1 LEEKNKKKWIYIGS
15 GIAIAS
21 VLATGLFYANHHNWF
36 HHSKIEEQA
45 QAARLVSYVAAYSSD
60 GVVTLY
66 DVEKEKLVDSIDLKT
81 LLPREK
87 QKIVIVRP
95 KGSVNNNPVKEEM
108 YKGFVKVP
116 VVIKKGDTA
125 WDIQEKLT
133 PHINPIH
140 MFPLL
145 KEING
150 DKPLHPIYPK
160 EVRIFLK
167 DSKDVPSSIA
177 PKPYD
182 NPAKTSETKEAKE
195 IHPTFIYFKDVKHRA
210 LYAYSDVS
218 QTIYRLTV
226 EKGKWK
232 VKKWIN
238 VPNLK
243 DVVEFHVEG
252 KHAWMILSDRMTVRI
267 LDQTNPS
274 AEDIRKANGKIE
286 KSIVKDSTFYYTYQ
300 NRLANMPLDTTK
312 QKLDVEMGDRTIDLV
327 EVKGKFYVL
336 NSFGNQ
342 SNNSLLYKVNPKDL
356 RVESLYEIKSDESAI
371 LSHGEDDE
379 LYIGKIE
386 KTKGLDGK
394 ITEQPKVLSMNLKT
408 LNTDSMDWELI
419 YSPTMMGWSHY
430 LYAVEDGVLKIY
442 LSGEKK
448 PIKTIQ
454 IQSSN
459 FTLIP

>member
-1 LEEKNKKKWIYIGS
+1 MKEKNKKKWLYIGS
-15 GIAIAS
+15 GVAIAA
-21 VLATGLFYANHHNWF
+21 VLVTGVFYANHNWF
-36 HHSKIEEQA
+36 HHSKIEEQV
-45 QAARLVSYVAAYSSD
+45 QTARLVSYVAAYSPD

-66 DVEKEKLVDSIDLKT
+66 DVEKEKSVDFIDLKT
-81 LLPREK
+81 LLPKEK
-87 QKIVIVRP
+87 QKIVVSPP
-95 KGSVNNNPVKEEM
+95 KESMDHEPEM
-108 YKGFVKVP
+108 YKGFIKVP
-116 VVIKKGDTA
+116 VEIKKGDTA

-140 MFPLL
+140 MLPLL

-160 EVRIFLK
+160 EVRIFLR
-167 DSKDVPSSIA
+167 DPKDVPSSA
-177 PKPYD
+177 TSTLSV
-182 NPAKTSETKEAKE
+182 NPARKSEPKETKI
-195 IHPTFIYFKDVKHRA
+195 IHPTFIYFKDVKHKS
-210 LYAYSDVS
+210 LYAYSDAS
-218 QTIYRLTV
+218 KTIYRLTV

-232 VKKWIN
+232 VKKWIS
-238 VPNLK
+238 VPTLK
-243 DVVEFHVEG
+243 DVMEFHVEG
-252 KHAWMILSDRMTVRI
+252 KRAWMILSDRMTVRI

-274 AEDIRKANGKIE
+274 AEDVRKANGKIE

-300 NRLANMPLDTTK
+300 NRLANMPLDATK

-336 NSFGNQ
+336 NSFGNR

-394 ITEQPKVLSMNLKT
+394 IKEQPKVLSMNLKT
-408 LNTDSMDWELI
+408 LDTDSMNWELI
-419 YSPTMMGWSHY
+419 YSPMMMGWSHY

-442 LSGEKK
+442 LSGEKE
-448 PIKTIQ
+448 PIKTFS